1 MAKSPSKRDTAWATL
16 IIRSKSYAMLKEL
29 ADYYETSIGQAAMD
43 LIEREFNKILE
54 EQTNG
59 RN

>member
-1 MAKSPSKRDTAWATL
+1 
-16 IIRSKSYAMLKEL
+16 MLKEL
-29 ADYYETSIGQAAMD
+29 SDYYETSIGQTAMD

>member
-1 MAKSPSKRDTAWATL
+1 MAKSPSKRDTAWATV
-16 IIRSKSYAMLKEL
+16 IVRSKSYAMLKEL
-29 ADYYETSIGQAAMD
+29 SDYYETSIGQTAMD
-43 LIEREFNKILE
+43 LIEREFNRILE

>member
-1 MAKSPSKRDTAWATL
+1 MAKSPSKRDTAWSTL
-16 IIRSKSYAMLKEL
+16 IIRSKAYAMLKEL
-29 ADYYETSIGQAAMD
+29 ADYYEISIGQAAMD

-54 EQTNG
+54 EQSNG